1 MKRALQFLL
10 TARQYRLGAL
20 IPESSAKAG
29 LLKQLLGAK
38 VRASDAPR
46 GERLRLALES
56 LGPVSIK
63 FGQLLS
69 TRRDLLPDDIA
80 DELALLQDKVAP
92 FPGDAAIEI
101 IEHELQTDIA
111 SAFKTF
117 DSEPL
122 AAASV
127 AQVHAVTLKDG
138 EEAVAKVLRPGIEKQ
153 IAADIRLLKR
163 IADLIDRLSDDLK
176 RLRLPEVVED
186 YEVTITTE
194 LDLRRE
200 AANASLLKK
209 NTAARKL
216 VFVPTVFWDY
226 STPRLMVSERIS
238 GIPIGDIGALN
249 DASVNMKTLAERG
262 VEIFFSQV
270 FDDCFFHADMHPG
283 NIFVDVANPE
293 NPRYIAIDCAIM
305 GSLTRDDQFYM
316 ARNLLAI
323 FNRDYTQVAELHVR
337 SGWVPKDTSIAEF
350 TSAIRAVC
358 EPIFE
363 RPLGEISLGHML
375 VSLFSTARQFNMQV
389 QPSLVL
395 LQKTL
400 LK

>member
-1 MKRALQFLL
+1 MKRALKFLL
-10 TARQYRLGAL
+10 IARRHRLGAL
-20 IPESSAKAG
+20 IPDSSAATS
-29 LLKQLLGAK
+29 LLKHLLGARAK
-38 VRASDAPR
+38 ASDGPR

-56 LGPVSIK
+56 LGPVPIK

-80 DELALLQDKVAP
+80 DELARLQDKVAP
-92 FPGDAAIEI
+92 FPGESAIKI
-101 IEHELQTDIA
+101 IEEELQADIA
-111 SAFKTF
+111 TAFQAF

-127 AQVHAVTLKDG
+127 AQVHAITLNDG
-138 EEAVAKVLRPGIEKQ
+138 EEAVVKVLRPGIEKQ
-153 IAADIRLLKR
+153 IAADIRLLKL

-238 GIPIGDIGALN
+238 GIPIGDIAALN
-249 DASVNMKTLAERG
+249 EANVNMKVLAERG

-270 FDDCFFHADMHPG
+270 LMTAFPRRYAPG
-283 NIFVDVANPE
+283 QYLCGCDVA
-293 NPRYIAIDCAIM
+293 
-305 GSLTRDDQFYM
+305 RDPDVYC
-316 ARNLLAI
+316 
-323 FNRDYTQVAELHVR
+323 Y
-337 SGWVPKDTSIAEF
+337 
-350 TSAIRAVC
+350 
-358 EPIFE
+358 
-363 RPLGEISLGHML
+363 
-375 VSLFSTARQFNMQV
+375 
-389 QPSLVL
+389 
-395 LQKTL
+395 
-400 LK
+400 